1 MTRPTWTRSRA
12 AEELEEIA
20 RLGAEMERRFTALF
34 LNSDEALRD
43 LYNSSDEFGLDL
55 DGLRQRASAMAAT
68 LREAERREL
77 LTATADAGYLRAG
90 EFVAAV
96 RS

>member
-1 MTRPTWTRSRA
+1 MTRSTWTRTRA
-12 AEELEEIA
+12 AQELDEIA
-20 RLGAEMERRFTALF
+20 RLGAEIEQRFHALF
-34 LNSDEALRD
+34 WNCDDTLRSA
-43 LYNSSDEFGLDL
+43 YNASDEFGLDL